1 MSIIE
6 AETLKAWL
14 VERRD
19 VCVLDARRPEEM
31 VAGVIPGAQP
41 IDLYDAMLV
50 GSDRTSVEAYADAA
64 ADACRA
70 AGVANDARI
79 VVYEAS
85 SGIRAARAVWT
96 LIWLGHPQVFILNGG
111 LEGWAAIGGSI
122 SSLGKPKAQGSFEAH
137 RRDEVFITANEIA
150 GRLQDGQLRLLDVRG
165 SDEFLGT
172 DEPDCDPRP
181 GRIPRASWLYWRELE
196 SQGRF
201 CTDEVVG
208 AMLTSRAITSD
219 QEVVVYC
226 HRGARSAYA
235 WLALR
240 KSGVSV
246 RNYLGSWHEW
256 ARCEHLPACIGEPEA
271 TTE

>member
-122 SSLGKPKAQGSFEAH
+122 SSPGKPKAQGSFEAH
-137 RRDEVFITANEIA
+137 RRDEAAEFAK
-150 GRLQDGQLRLLDVRG
+150 DVRLPF
-165 SDEFLGT
+165 SRNFHTVMPSILH
-172 DEPDCDPRP
+172 
-181 GRIPRASWLYWRELE
+181 E
-196 SQGRF
+196 S
-201 CTDEVVG
+201 
-208 AMLTSRAITSD
+208 
-219 QEVVVYC
+219 
-226 HRGARSAYA
+226 
-235 WLALR
+235 
-240 KSGVSV
+240 
-246 RNYLGSWHEW
+246 
-256 ARCEHLPACIGEPEA
+256 
-271 TTE
+271 

>member
-1 MSIIE
+1 MYIIE
-6 AETLKAWL
+6 AETLKSWL
-14 VERRD
+14 AESRE
-19 VCVLDARRPEEM
+19 VCLLDARRPDEM
-31 VAGVIPGAQP
+31 ATGVIPGAQP

-64 ADACRA
+64 AGAVRA
-70 AGVANDARI
+70 AGVSNDARI
-79 VVYEAS
+79 VIYEAS

-96 LIWLGHPQVFILNGG
+96 LIWLGHSQVFILDGG
-111 LEGWAAIGGSI
+111 LEAWTAIGGSI
-122 SSLGKPKAQGSFEAH
+122 SSLGITQAQGSFDAY
-137 RRDEVFITANEIA
+137 RRDEVFITADEIA

-165 SDEFLGT
+165 SDEFLGA
-172 DEPDCDPRP
+172 DEPDCDPRS

-201 CTDEVVG
+201 CKEDVVG
-208 AMLTSRAITSD
+208 AVLAPRAVTSD

-235 WLALR
+235 WLALT
-240 KSGVSV
+240 KSGLRV

-256 ARCEHLPACIGEPEA
+256 SRREDLPVCGGEPKA
-271 TTE
+271 TG

>member
-50 GSDRTSVEAYADAA
+50 ASDRTSVEAYADAA

-79 VVYEAS
+79 VV
-85 SGIRAARAVWT
+85 
-96 LIWLGHPQVFILNGG
+96 
-111 LEGWAAIGGSI
+111 WAAIGGSI
-122 SSLGKPKAQGSFEAH
+122 SSPGKPKAQGSFEAH

-226 HRGARSAYA
+226 HRGCAQCICVAGVKKGRSACSQLPRLVA
-235 WLALR
+235 RMVSPRAPP
-240 KSGVSV
+240 GVC
-246 RNYLGSWHEW
+246 RR
-256 ARCEHLPACIGEPEA
+256 ARRTAE
-271 TTE
+271 